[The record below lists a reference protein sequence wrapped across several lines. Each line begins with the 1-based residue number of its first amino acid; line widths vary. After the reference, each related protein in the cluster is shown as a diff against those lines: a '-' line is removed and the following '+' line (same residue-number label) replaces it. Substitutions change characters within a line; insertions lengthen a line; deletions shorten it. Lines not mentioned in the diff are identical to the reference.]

1 MKMKTFFS
9 VLLMVLVA
17 KNSFA
22 IDHSTKENVF
32 AKEKGFFTCNGGS
45 AAPLFKQ
52 DCLELTLDRVSFG
65 GDIVYEGTCLDSNG
79 KQFVLSCTNFAFE
92 PNKLTA
98 NTKKS
103 YFDK

>member
-1 MKMKTFFS
+1 MKTIFTILITIFAS
-9 VLLMVLVA
+9 SP
-17 KNSFA
+17 SFGA
-22 IDHSTKENVF
+22 DHSAKENVF
-32 AKEKGFFTCNGGS
+32 TKEKGFFTCNGGS

-65 GDIVYEGTCLDSNG
+65 GDIIYEGTCLDSNG

-98 NTKKS
+98 STKKN